1 MIGQKEV
8 LKQVDNLI
16 EKGFP
21 RFTVIIGQRGQGK
34 TKLAKYIMYKLD
46 NYYKDELADKG
57 GCYMIEVGTKIDEI
71 REMIQMAYK
80 QTEPIIYLIQN
91 ADKMSIGAKNS
102 LLKVIEEPPN
112 NAYFIMELQ
121 QIENTLDTIKS
132 RCQEIKMENYKENEI
147 EEMIRYN
154 IEKNKYTITEDEY
167 RMLKQAAQNYYQI
180 CKLLVYGIMEIY
192 NYVDK
197 VYNNIYKV
205 QSANSFKIAEKIDL
219 KDTGEGYDLE
229 MFWNIYIY
237 RCIGEL
243 FDLMAIPADEN
254 DWAEADIVGKCIN
267 ITEKYKQKLNISGI
281 NKQSLIDMWILDI
294 RKEWRR

>member
-8 LKQVDNLI
+8 LKQIDNLI

-21 RFTVIIGQRGQGK
+21 RFVVIIGQRGQGK
-34 TKLAKYIMYKLD
+34 TELVKYISKKLHEKV
-46 NYYKDELADKG
+46 YGVPIPLCEFG
-57 GCYMIEVGTKIDEI
+57 IKIDEI
-71 REMIQMAYK
+71 REMIEMAYK

-121 QIENTLDTIKS
+121 QMENTLDTIKS
-132 RCQEIKMENYKENEI
+132 RCQQIKMGSYTEEELDYMIDSLQPQYNNRITQKEK
-147 EEMIRYN
+147 MILGRS
-154 IEKNKYTITEDEY
+154 
-167 RMLKQAAQNYYQI
+167 AQNYYQV
-180 CKLLVYGIMEIY
+180 KKMLDYGVWSFY
-192 NYVDK
+192 DYVDK

-229 MFWNIYIY
+229 MFWNMYIY

-254 DWAEADIVGKCIN
+254 DWAEADIVDKCIR
-267 ITEKYKQKLNISGI
+267 ITEKYKQKLNINGI
-281 NKQSLIDMWILDI
+281 NKPMLFDQWILSI
-294 RKEWRR
+294 RKEWLK

>member
-1 MIGQKEV
+1 MIGQEKV
-8 LKQVDNLI
+8 LNQIDNLI

-21 RFTVIIGQRGQGK
+21 RFTVIIGQKGQGK
-34 TKLAKYIMYKLD
+34 TELAKYITYKLD

-57 GCYMIEVGTKIDEI
+57 GCYMIDVGTKIDEI

-80 QTEPIIYLIQN
+80 QTEPIVYLIQN

-132 RCQEIKMENYKENEI
+132 RCQQIKMEQY
-147 EEMIRYN
+147 
-154 IEKNKYTITEDEY
+154 TEDEINEMIDNIQY
-167 RMLKQAAQNYYQI
+167 VNDENRNIIKKVANNYYQI
-180 CKLLVYGIMEIY
+180 EKLISY
-192 NYVDK
+192 NPLEFCEYVSK
-197 VYNNIYKV
+197 VYDNIYKV

-229 MFWNIYIY
+229 MFWNMYIY

-243 FDLMAIPADEN
+243 FYLMAIPANEN
-254 DWAEADIVGKCIN
+254 DWSEAGIVGECIN
-267 ITEKYKQKLNISGI
+267 ITEKYKRKLSINGI
-281 NKQSLIDMWILDI
+281 NKQCLMDMWILDI

>member
-8 LKQVDNLI
+8 LKQIDNLI

-21 RFTVIIGQRGQGK
+21 RFIVITGQKGQGK
-34 TKLAKYIMYKLD
+34 TELAKYISKKLG
-46 NYYKDELADKG
+46 YPLVEFE
-57 GCYMIEVGTKIDEI
+57 IKIDEI
-71 REMIQMAYK
+71 REMIEMSYK

-91 ADKMSIGAKNS
+91 ADKMSLGAKNS

-121 QIENTLDTIKS
+121 QMENTLETIKS
-132 RCQEIKMENYKENEI
+132 RCQEIKMEGYTEEELDYMIDSLQPLYRITQKEK
-147 EEMIRYN
+147 MILGRS
-154 IEKNKYTITEDEY
+154 
-167 RMLKQAAQNYYQI
+167 AQNYYQL
-180 CKLLVYGIMEIY
+180 KKMLDYGVWSFY
-192 NYVDK
+192 DYVDK

-229 MFWNIYIY
+229 MFWNMYIY

-243 FDLMAIPADEN
+243 FDLMAIPGTEER
-254 DWAEADIVGKCIN
+254 WAEADIVGKCIS
-267 ITEKYKQKLNISGI
+267 ITENYKQKLNINGI
-281 NKQSLIDMWILDI
+281 NKQSLVDMWILDI
-294 RKEWRR
+294 RKEWLK

>member
-1 MIGQKEV
+1 MIGQEKV
-8 LKQVDNLI
+8 LKQIDNLI

-21 RFTVIIGQRGQGK
+21 RFTVIIGQKGQGK
-34 TKLAKYIMYKLD
+34 TELAKYITYKLD

-57 GCYMIEVGTKIDEI
+57 GCYMIDVGIKIDEI

-80 QTEPIIYLIQN
+80 QTEPVIYLIQN

-132 RCQEIKMENYKENEI
+132 RCQQIKMENYREPEI
-147 EEMIRYN
+147 EKLINMYYDDVVKDEDRAI
-154 IEKNKYTITEDEY
+154 IFKVCQNKYQIDLL
-167 RMLKQAAQNYYQI
+167 LK
-180 CKLLVYGIMEIY
+180 YGPSEFY
-192 NYVDK
+192 DYVDK
-197 VYNNIYKV
+197 VYDNIYKV

-229 MFWNIYIY
+229 MFWNMYIY

-243 FDLMAIPADEN
+243 FYLMAIPANEN
-254 DWAEADIVGKCIN
+254 DWSEAGIVGECIN
-267 ITEKYKQKLNISGI
+267 ITEKYKRKLSINGI
-281 NKQSLIDMWILDI
+281 NKQCLMDMWILDI